1 MVTVP
6 AYAPGLGLTDE
17 HHVLADSVSA
27 FAAHALDP
35 AVARAAVDPERES
48 KFPPFWPALV
58 EHGLLGVHIAP
69 DRGGGGGGLLELAVS
84 IEAFSRTIAPGPFVP
99 TALTSAILTT
109 SNNTIADF
117 LLPGLV
123 DGTRTGAVHLGDPLS
138 ATSNGTDVRIAGT
151 AHDVIGGY
159 TADVVIAP
167 VDLDGQFRLAALS
180 GCDTVRQ
187 RRHSID
193 RLRPSADI
201 TADRH
206 PVPVSRILDTVHYC
220 RLHSLSAVVL
230 GAEAVGLMSWCVAVA
245 ARHTATR
252 IRSDGARGEFQSAAR
267 RCAHMTVAL
276 EKSRAALWD
285 AARALDRH
293 DDTADYA
300 ASIAATLVPSAAVA
314 VTRDCVEIHGMLGL
328 SSDHDARL
336 YYRRA
341 LALRAA
347 LGTHADRAAVT
358 ASYAL
363 DGHRLTTTVTV
374 PTDAEPLRDRIRR
387 DLAPIHDRIGRA
399 RRAAL
404 VEGGWVAPHL
414 PAPFGRGSSPLEQ
427 LVITEELAAAHIA
440 LPSHSVGLSAV
451 SVLADHGTGRQQHT
465 LITPTLRGDIVWCQ
479 LFDEPGAGIDPAAL
493 TTEARRV
500 DGGWLVDGRKTWTVE
515 APFARRA
522 TLLARTSPRRAP
534 TYDGLTLFALDM
546 SSPGITVHPLQD
558 TAGAALFDDIRLDD
572 VFVPDDDVVGEVDK
586 GWAVA
591 RAILV
596 RERIGAPRTSDDH
609 ADGADLLDFVAGR
622 NLSDSSRV
630 AVGELVAESRAV
642 DLLRER
648 SVLQQLSGTDPTI
661 TAHVGAYATSIL
673 GGSIARCIVS
683 EFGASRSADAADEP
697 SAGVVDHFVATSAQT
712 TLGASAEQQLVVIAE
727 RILGFPYG
735 VDP

>member
-1 MVTVP
+1 M
-6 AYAPGLGLTDE
+6 
-17 HHVLADSVSA
+17 
-27 FAAHALDP
+27 
-35 AVARAAVDPERES
+35 
-48 KFPPFWPALV
+48 
-58 EHGLLGVHIAP
+58 
-69 DRGGGGGGLLELAVS
+69 
-84 IEAFSRTIAPGPFVP
+84 
-99 TALTSAILTT
+99 
-109 SNNTIADF
+109 
-117 LLPGLV
+117 
-123 DGTRTGAVHLGDPLS
+123 
-138 ATSNGTDVRIAGT
+138 
-151 AHDVIGGY
+151 
-159 TADVVIAP
+159 
-167 VDLDGQFRLAALS
+167 
-180 GCDTVRQ
+180 
-187 RRHSID
+187 
-193 RLRPSADI
+193 
-201 TADRH
+201 
-206 PVPVSRILDTVHYC
+206 
-220 RLHSLSAVVL
+220 
-230 GAEAVGLMSWCVAVA
+230 
-245 ARHTATR
+245 
-252 IRSDGARGEFQSAAR
+252 
-267 RCAHMTVAL
+267 
-276 EKSRAALWD
+276 
-285 AARALDRH
+285 
-293 DDTADYA
+293 
-300 ASIAATLVPSAAVA
+300 
-314 VTRDCVEIHGMLGL
+314 
-328 SSDHDARL
+328 
-336 YYRRA
+336 
-341 LALRAA
+341 
-347 LGTHADRAAVT
+347 T